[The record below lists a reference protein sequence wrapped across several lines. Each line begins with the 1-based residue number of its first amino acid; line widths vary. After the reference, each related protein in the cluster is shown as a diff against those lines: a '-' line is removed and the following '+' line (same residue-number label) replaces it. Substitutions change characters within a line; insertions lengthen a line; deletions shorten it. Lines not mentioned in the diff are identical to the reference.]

1 MTSYAEAQQRL
12 ARGWNTWDTHSLL
25 TQVLLPDGLA
35 ISLGL
40 KEYYRGTVLRDV
52 QIGRRGEDAEQVTLG
67 PHAIDGGYAAVTVR
81 WRGIELLVET
91 AHAGPDLVVLATP
104 QANQVQPATLT
115 IAVGLL
121 WNRPG
126 VVRHADAGIAADLPG
141 RDAPV
146 TVYGTAA
153 QYDDPYANLSG
164 PYLAM
169 RLDGPVGLATGGAR
183 GLAQI
188 QAIVAHARE
197 RFQPAALG
205 TDAAHRDLIRDAVG
219 WNTIYE
225 PAGARVV
232 TTVSRLWNV
241 GKRGGYALFCW
252 DNYFNALLAGVFS
265 ADLAYA
271 NAVEMTRELTPAG
284 FVPNVAQG
292 TGRRTYDGSQPPVGA
307 MAAWQLYRRF
317 GDRWFLDEVFPGLLS
332 WNRWW
337 WQTRRDGELLCLG
350 STAFDPQW
358 PSPQDIPR
366 INQHFGATCESGCDD
381 HPIFDDIPYDPD
393 AGLLRAYDVSL
404 NSEYAMDCAALADIA
419 AVLGRDAER
428 HELRERGDAVA
439 AAVDRRLWSEQTASY
454 RSRRTDTGEFTADIS
469 PMSFYPLLA
478 GIGAGGRAQRM
489 VERYLRDERYFG
501 GHWAV
506 PSTPRTD
513 VESASRSYYWRGRV
527 WPPMNFL
534 VYLGLYRTGLAEE
547 RRWLAERS
555 ADLAMKEWS
564 EARHVHENY
573 SADTGEGCDRANS
586 EPFHSWGA
594 LLSLIP
600 LIESGAEPYF
610 GDLGSRTGQFSGG
623 LRGVA

>member
-1 MTSYAEAQQRL
+1 MTSYEDVQRRL

-25 TQVLLPDGLA
+25 TQVLLPDGLG

-40 KEYYRGTVLRDV
+40 KEYYRGNVLHRV
-52 QIGRRGEDAEQVTLG
+52 QIGRREEDAEEVTLG
-67 PHAIDGGYAAVTVR
+67 PHAIDGGYTAVTVR

-91 AHAGPDLVVLATP
+91 AHAGQDLVVLATP
-104 QANQVQPATLT
+104 RANQAQPATLT
-115 IAVGLL
+115 VAVGLL
-121 WNRPG
+121 WNRRG
-126 VVRHADAGIAADLPG
+126 VVRRSGDGIAVDLPG
-141 RDAPV
+141 RAV
-146 TVYGTAA
+146 TVSGTAPHHK
-153 QYDDPYANLSG
+153 DPYVDLAG

-169 RLDGPVGLATGGAR
+169 RLDGPVGVSTGAPRDLAAIQDLVAAAR
-183 GLAQI
+183 A
-188 QAIVAHARE
+188 
-197 RFQPAALG
+197 RFQPAEPG
-205 TDAAHRDLIRDAVG
+205 TTDAHRELIRDAIA
-219 WNTIYE
+219 WNTVYE
-225 PAGARVV
+225 PAGDRVV
-232 TTVSRLWNV
+232 TTVSRRWNV

-252 DNYFNALLAGVFS
+252 DNYFNSLLAGCFS

-307 MAAWQLYRRF
+307 MAAWELYQRF
-317 GDRWFLDEVFPGLLS
+317 GDRWFLEEVFPGLLS

-337 WQTRRDGELLCLG
+337 WRTRRNGELLCLG
-350 STAFDPQW
+350 STTFEPEW

-381 HPIFDDIPYDPD
+381 HPIFADIPYDPSV
-393 AGLLRAYDVSL
+393 GLLSAHDVSL

-419 AVLGRDAER
+419 AVLGRNAER
-428 HELRERGDAVA
+428 DELRERGNAVA
-439 AAVDRRLWSEQTASY
+439 DAMERLLWSEQTGSY
-454 RSRRTDTGEFTADIS
+454 RSRRTDTGDFTADVS

-478 GIGAGGRAQRM
+478 GIGAGGRDRQM
-489 VERYLRDERYFG
+489 VQRYLRDERYFG
-501 GHWAV
+501 GRWAV

-513 VESASRSYYWRGRV
+513 TESASRSYYWHGRV

-534 VYLGLYRTGLAEE
+534 VYIGLRRAGLADE

-555 ADLAMKEWS
+555 AELAMKEWS

-573 SADTGEGCDRANS
+573 SANTGEGCDKANS

-600 LIESGAEPYF
+600 LIESGAEQYF
-610 GDLGSRTGQFSGG
+610 TQEA
-623 LRGVA
+623 V

>member
-1 MTSYAEAQQRL
+1 MSYEDAQRRL

-35 ISLGL
+35 VALGL
-40 KEYYRGTVLRDV
+40 KEYYRGNTLHRVH
-52 QIGRRGEDAEQVTLG
+52 IGRRDAEAEEVTLG
-67 PHAIDGGYAAVTVR
+67 PHAIDGSYTAVTVQ
-81 WRGIELLVET
+81 WRGVEVLVET
-91 AHAGPDLVVLATP
+91 AHAGADLVVLATP
-104 QANQVQPATLT
+104 LANQAQPATLT
-115 IAVGLL
+115 VSVGLL

-126 VVRHADAGIAADLPG
+126 SVRHDGDAIAADLPG
-141 RDAPV
+141 REPIA
-146 TVYGTAA
+146 VYGTAPR
-153 QYDDPYANLSG
+153 YHDPYVDLAG

-169 RLDGPVGLATGGAR
+169 RLSGPVGVSTGR
-183 GLAQI
+183 PRDLAQI
-188 QAIVAHARE
+188 QALVAAARIAPPE
-197 RFQPAALG
+197 SVEGR
-205 TDAAHRDLIRDAVG
+205 HRELVRDAIA
-219 WNTIYE
+219 WNTVYE
-225 PAGARVV
+225 PAGERVV

-271 NAVEMTRELTPAG
+271 NAVEMTRELTPDG

-307 MAAWQLYRRF
+307 MAAWQLFRRF
-317 GDRWFLDEVFPGLLS
+317 GDRWFLAEVFDGLLR

-337 WQTRRDGELLCLG
+337 WRVRRHGDLLCLG
-350 STAFDPQW
+350 STAFTPEW

-366 INQHFGATCESGCDD
+366 IDQHFGATCESGCDD
-381 HPIFDDIPYDPD
+381 HPVFAGIPYDPSV
-393 AGLLRAYDVSL
+393 GLLLAHDVGL
-404 NSEYAMDCAALADIA
+404 NSEYVMDCQALAEIA
-419 AVLGRDAER
+419 GVLERDAER
-428 HELRERGDAVA
+428 DELRERGAAVA
-439 AAVDRRLWSEQTASY
+439 EAVERRLWSEQTASY
-454 RSRRTDTGEFTADIS
+454 RSRRLDTDEFTSDIS

-478 GIGAGGRAQRM
+478 GLGADGRARIM
-489 VERYLRDERYFG
+489 VDRYLRDETSFG
-501 GHWAV
+501 GRWAI

-534 VYLGLYRTGLAEE
+534 VYLGLRRLGLADE

-555 ADLAMKEWS
+555 GELAMKEWD

-573 SADTGEGCDRANS
+573 SANTGEGCDKANS

-600 LIESGAEPYF
+600 LIENGLEPYF
-610 GDLGSRTGQFSGG
+610 TEEGTR
-623 LRGVA
+623 